1 MERHGCPTLHSLPP
15 RLSWIGI
22 STKLCPTISW
32 GNVIGGRPNL
42 LPSSLRRSPYCLNQ
56 HQVQCHLIL
65 LQSVHCHHRA
75 MAHVWE
81 QSRQQRRSSTARE
94 GRKCSCPAAPSWS
107 WWANVTFL
115 KSVVDGCLC
124 VIRSHPPA
132 DSRLD
137 SIPMERT
144 QRPNT
149 ETFLEC
155 KPLQCST
162 VMNEWGQK
170 LENKLQKCV
179 FSKHHIFS
187 VFLWQWTFKMRPLPF
202 LHLLQLQLQKN
213 SVGVKTIFIS
223 IPNRLNT
230 FNYNPTY
237 ILLLALFRGCF
248 RKHWWNLTLS
258 FGWTQ
263 FQFPFPPV
271 V

>member
-1 MERHGCPTLHSLPP
+1 MDWHQHKTLSNHILRKCHWGKTKPIAKLTSQKSVLSKPASSSVSFDSPAKCSLSSSSDGPCLRTESSAEEELHSKRRQKVL
-15 RLSWIGI
+15 LS
-22 STKLCPTISW
+22 SCTI
-32 GNVIGGRPNL
+32 
-42 LPSSLRRSPYCLNQ
+42 
-56 HQVQCHLIL
+56 LIL
-65 LQSVHCHHRA
+65 MS
-75 MAHVWE
+75 
-81 QSRQQRRSSTARE
+81 
-94 GRKCSCPAAPSWS
+94 KCDFPEVSC
-107 WWANVTFL
+107 WWLPVRHP
-115 KSVVDGCLC
+115 DP
-124 VIRSHPPA
+124 PPA

-137 SIPMERT
+137 SIPVERT
-144 QRPNT
+144 QRQNT
-149 ETFLEC
+149 ETFLES

-187 VFLWQWTFKMRPLPF
+187 VSLWRFTLKMRPLPF

-263 FQFPFPPV
+263 FQFPFSPAG
-271 V
+271 

>member
-32 GNVIGGRPNL
+32 GNVIGGRPKL
-42 LPSSLRRSPYCLNQ
+42 LPSSPRRSPYCLNQ

-65 LQSVHCHHRA
+65 LQSVHCHHRV

-94 GRKCSCPAAPSWS
+94 SRKCSCTAAPSWS

-144 QRPNT
+144 QRTNT
-149 ETFLEC
+149 ETFLETIAVFHC
-155 KPLQCST
+155 H
-162 VMNEWGQK
+162 EWMGAEVGEQIAK
-170 LENKLQKCV
+170 VC
-179 FSKHHIFS
+179 
-187 VFLWQWTFKMRPLPF
+187 FLKTP
-202 LHLLQLQLQKN
+202 HLLCVSLTMNSLNETFTFFTPPAIAIAKEFSGRKN
-213 SVGVKTIFIS
+213 NIY
-223 IPNRLNT
+223 
-230 FNYNPTY
+230 FN
-237 ILLLALFRGCF
+237 
-248 RKHWWNLTLS
+248 S
-258 FGWTQ
+258 
-263 FQFPFPPV
+263 
-271 V
+271 